1 MTFKKY
7 VSPSTLSLNHNI
19 LEMKKKDLLGFMRTK
34 KKPLSMNS
42 QITLMSPNF
51 CESEDSKIF
60 SHEKSQLPSG
70 FNFGQKTPN
79 LKNGRNSLET
89 FQKEYLFNNKYKVLS
104 TQCVKDKAFD
114 EKLAIV
120 LEKSQASANFKKKAH
135 KPKIVDGYSWLD
147 NMVTNKPPQIKNN
160 NSFERHTFFYTPVH
174 SQEIH

>member
-7 VSPSTLSLNHNI
+7 VSPSTLSLNHSI
-19 LEMKKKDLLGFMRTK
+19 LEMKKKDLLGFMRNK
-34 KKPLSMNS
+34 KKPIGMNT
-42 QITLMSPNF
+42 QITMMSPNF
-51 CESEDSKIF
+51 CESEDNKIF

-79 LKNGRNSLET
+79 VKNGRNSLET

-104 TQCVKDKAFD
+104 TQGLKDKTFD

-120 LEKSQASANFKKKAH
+120 LEKSHASANFKKKAH

-160 NSFERHTFFYTPVH
+160 NSFERHPFFFTPVDT
-174 SQEIH
+174 QEFN